1 MLPEDEYPYLEGKCL
16 HDGGSMPTCLYRTFR
31 DPFFQIEEADREF
44 CERESI
50 NINEMKSGSRRRI
63 VSEARSRMALNLVE
77 DYGIPL
83 AEIARHLG
91 VSTSAVSKM
100 LTEKK

>member
-1 MLPEDEYPYLEGKCL
+1 
-16 HDGGSMPTCLYRTFR
+16 
-31 DPFFQIEEADREF
+31 
-44 CERESI
+44 
-50 NINEMKSGSRRRI
+50 MKSGSRRRI

-100 LTEKK
+100 LTEKR